1 MPIADTSPLQRVL
14 VGPDDDEIVT
24 LEARLRFAQLA
35 ADVAALDALI
45 DEELLFTGPDGK
57 LGTKEQDLAAHRSGA
72 VRIRE
77 HEPIELRIRRI
88 DSDAAIVAL
97 LTRLTVDVGGST
109 VNGTFR
115 YTRIWAREQGA
126 WRVAGGHVAAA
137 PEPIADVP

>member
-24 LEARLRFAQLA
+24 LEARLRAAQLA

-45 DEELLFTGPDGK
+45 DDELLFTGPDGK
-57 LGTKEQDLAAHRSGA
+57 LGTKAQDLAAHRSGA

-137 PEPIADVP
+137 PEGT